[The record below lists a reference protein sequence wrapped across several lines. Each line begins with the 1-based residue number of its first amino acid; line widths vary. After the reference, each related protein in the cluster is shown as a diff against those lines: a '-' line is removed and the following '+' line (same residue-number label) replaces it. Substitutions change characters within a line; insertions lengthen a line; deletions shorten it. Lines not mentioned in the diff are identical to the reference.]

1 MIPMMAVQIAQPISR
16 LIQELTKLPGI
27 GEKTASRLAMYLLRT
42 SKEDAQ
48 GLAQA
53 ILDVKENIRF
63 CSRCFNLTDE
73 EPCRICRDPKRNQE
87 LVCVVSSP
95 EDLLALERSG
105 GVRGLSHVLQGVLC
119 PLEGIGPDDL
129 RVDELLS
136 RLKGGQIK
144 EVIVATNPSVEGEA
158 TAQYLSQVLKPLG
171 VRVTRIARGVP
182 MGGDLQYIDEITL
195 NKSLENRSP
204 L

>member
-1 MIPMMAVQIAQPISR
+1 MMAVQIAQPISR

-27 GEKTASRLAMYLLRT
+27 GEKTASRLAMHLLRT

-48 GLAQA
+48 GLAKA
-53 ILDVKENIRF
+53 ILEVKENIRF

-73 EPCRICRDPKRNQE
+73 EPCRICQDPKRNQE
-87 LVCVVSSP
+87 VVCVVSNP

-105 GVRGLSHVLQGVLC
+105 GFRGLYHVLQGVLS

-129 RVDELLS
+129 RVEELLS
-136 RLKGGQIK
+136 RLKGGEIK

-158 TAQYLSQVLKPLG
+158 TAQYLSHVVKPLG

-182 MGGDLQYIDEITL
+182 M
-195 NKSLENRSP
+195 NRSSSAVVGDW
-204 L
+204 LWAGSA